1 VYEIWKRCSCDCGA
15 SRRSAGVDIIHK
27 KRPGLPSIRRC
38 RFSQPPLS
46 LSRAK
51 EDALSLSISKVSPVR
66 SQGPRPVHTAPR
78 EGGSGKGEDK
88 DDVGK

>member
-1 VYEIWKRCSCDCGA
+1 MCMRYGKDVRATAEHLDVALVSISSIENGQVF
-15 SRRSAGVDIIHK
+15 RRFVDAGFPNPPYLC
-27 KRPGLPSIRRC
+27 RALRRM
-38 RFSQPPLS
+38 
-46 LSRAK
+46 
-51 EDALSLSISKVSPVR
+51 LSLSISKVSPVR